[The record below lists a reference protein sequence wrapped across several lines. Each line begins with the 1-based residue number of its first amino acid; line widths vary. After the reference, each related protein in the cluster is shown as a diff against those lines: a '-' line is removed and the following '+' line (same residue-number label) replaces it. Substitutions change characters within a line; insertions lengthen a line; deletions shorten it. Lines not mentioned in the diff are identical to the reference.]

1 MVYCC
6 GLLILRTDGSVLV
19 YRECGFG
26 CVGGKMDDSLAIW
39 STDHLDLECVIR
51 DYASELVGRYGA
63 RYLDSECVMRGYAS
77 ELL

>member
-1 MVYCC
+1 
-6 GLLILRTDGSVLV
+6 
-19 YRECGFG
+19 
-26 CVGGKMDDSLAIW
+26 MDDSLAIW

-51 DYASELVGRYGA
+51 DYASELGGRYGA